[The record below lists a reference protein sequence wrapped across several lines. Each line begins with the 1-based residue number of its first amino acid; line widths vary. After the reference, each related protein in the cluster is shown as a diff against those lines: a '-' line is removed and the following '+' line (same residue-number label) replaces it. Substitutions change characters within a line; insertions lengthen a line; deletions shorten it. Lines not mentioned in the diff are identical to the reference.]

1 MAYTSLTFQTIV
13 VLSMGIAPIFV
24 FLHPGKEKNRQDERK
39 ILIRISQTKPVT
51 SCACPD
57 DMKLSKDWRTC
68 ISKTPTPKKTSTS
81 SPAKRKPKDNQF
93 ETTKATVLHGEAA
106 VMPVAQEDARWLCC
120 KVLLNIDCQLAGG
133 RSDNQCNL
141 RSCHLCHP
149 CRSLCRP
156 QVHDKLAYYNN
167 LLAPSGGL
175 VFILVYY
182 ISEHPL
188 FQIFQILKCLKD
200 PTCAI
205 LFKSMGFKDIK
216 YDFPVYQMEIH
227 KYTNTQVRK
236 YTKTK
241 CLKYPTC
248 AIFLKSMGFKDI
260 KYIIN
265 TLFQI

>member
-200 PTCAI
+200 PTWLYFWKAWDSSISNMTFPC
-205 LFKSMGFKDIK
+205 IK
-216 YDFPVYQMEIH
+216 CKIHKYTSIQLH
-227 KYTNTQVRK
+227 KYTNTKCTQDQ
-236 YTKTK
+236 TKN
-241 CLKYPTC
+241 PTC
-248 AIFLKSMGFKDI
+248 DI
-260 KYIIN
+260 
-265 TLFQI
+265 LFEQLVKGYQL